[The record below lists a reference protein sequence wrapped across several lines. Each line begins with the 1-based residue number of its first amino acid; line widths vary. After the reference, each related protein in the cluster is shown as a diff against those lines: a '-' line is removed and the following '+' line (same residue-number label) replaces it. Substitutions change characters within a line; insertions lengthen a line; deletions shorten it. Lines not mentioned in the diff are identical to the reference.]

1 MAYLVRNYGDYSYL
15 IGYNPVATGTF
26 SGPEKLIQ
34 D

>member
-15 IGYNPVATGTF
+15 ISYNPVAIGTF
-26 SGPEKLIQ
+26 SRLKKLIQ